1 MGPAFR
7 SFAEAETTLRLHDI
21 GMPRALPG
29 GALPIALGWKF
40 IAPDLMQE
48 GIDDL
53 ELLRKTV
60 AFVTDNS
67 QFRKR
72 RTAFIEFQANFLR
85 SGKTD
90 AESVRKAVEEMK
102 RLISEVQDAATKLP
116 LRTVAHDVCQV
127 VPIAAGLGVAL
138 ASGVGIPLAAAAM
151 VCWFAG
157 LCVDEWLKEEPQRN
171 NDPSAFIL
179 DARQHFAMAIAKRQ

>member
-7 SFAEAETTLRLHDI
+7 SFAEAETVLGLHDI
-21 GMPRALPG
+21 GMPRPLPG

-48 GIDDL
+48 GIDEL

-60 AFVTDNS
+60 AFVTDDS

-72 RTAFIEFQANFLR
+72 RTDFIEFQANFLR
-85 SGKTD
+85 SGETD
-90 AESVRKAVEEMK
+90 AESVKKAVEEMK
-102 RLISEVQDAATKLP
+102 RLISEVQDAATRLP
-116 LRTVAHDVCQV
+116 LRTVLHDVCQL
-127 VPIAAGLGVAL
+127 VPIAATLGVAL
-138 ASGVGIPLAAAAM
+138 GSGVDVPLAATAA

-157 LCVDEWLKEEPQRN
+157 LCIDEWLTEEPQRN

-179 DARQHFAMAIAKRQ
+179 DARQHFAMAFAKRQ